1 MRHHTVLGAAAL
13 STLFIQ
19 SVVAGPAMLL
29 AAAAVTVFSLVVTG
43 LGLGC
48 KNADK
53 DDVGTDR
60 DANNCRKGKRSLEDL
75 LMERDAELWATNLTE
90 TVKRDG
96 GLYLPGVPQ
105 FVRDQCQTELTKATV
120 VVTGPIGNN
129 GIRLDGVP
137 ATCMTLATVLAG
149 DPVNGPFPI
158 PMGSAALQYNDLTLE
173 QYNQFKA
180 LFTQHATA

>member
-1 MRHHTVLGAAAL
+1 
-13 STLFIQ
+13 
-19 SVVAGPAMLL
+19 MLL
-29 AAAAVTVFSLVVTG
+29 GAAAVTVASLVITG

-75 LMERDAELWATNLTE
+75 LMERDAELWATNVTE
-90 TVKRDG
+90 TVKRNP
-96 GLYLPGVPQ
+96 GLDLPGVPQ

-129 GIRLDGVP
+129 GSFLP
-137 ATCMTLATVLAG
+137 C
-149 DPVNGPFPI
+149 FPI
-158 PMGSAALQYNDLTLE
+158 QSV
-173 QYNQFKA
+173 
-180 LFTQHATA
+180 